1 MLVYKALYKKMMD
14 DLKDA
19 GMWIDWSEQLWDV
32 HPEVAKFLLE
42 SAKERLEVSF
52 PKTYEHFEEMCE
64 ETHGKS
70 DICMD
75 EVVYDHMMDWCHAM
89 KRKIEHME
97 EEKEEKHEKHK

>member
-97 EEKEEKHEKHK
+97 EEKEEKHEKRK